1 MLRVIW
7 LLMAGLVLVLAT
19 VGCQRQAETWDAMVA
34 FDQAY
39 IPALALT
46 SQQQGEQ
53 ARAVMPRV
61 MTRWQD
67 LQQQIPAP
75 WTRGEAW
82 AHATTEVT
90 TRLQRADTLIADGHL
105 NEAHDALEGVRD
117 VLMAQRRAHD
127 IDYFVDRLTAFH
139 EPMEAIVLAAK
150 GKSPAMLTDADLA
163 TIRQQL
169 PDAQARWHAVEMARI
184 DPERYRLS
192 AEQANQLKTGITQE
206 ATALQALQAALD
218 RGDRQR
224 IIQTA
229 VAIKPVFSQL
239 FMLFGDFTLAK

>member
-1 MLRVIW
+1 MHRVIW
-7 LLMAGLVLVLAT
+7 LLMAGLALVLVTA
-19 VGCQRQAETWDAMVA
+19 GCQRQTEAWDAMVA

-53 ARAVMPRV
+53 AHVVMPRV
-61 MTRWQD
+61 MARWQD

-75 WTRGEAW
+75 WKRGEAW
-82 AHATTEVT
+82 QHATSEIT

-105 NEAHDALEGVRD
+105 TEAHDALEGVRD
-117 VLMAQRRAHD
+117 VMMAQRRAQG

-150 GKSPAMLTDADLA
+150 GKSPTTLTDADLA

-169 PDAQARWHAVEMARI
+169 PDALTRWHAVEMARVE
-184 DPERYRLS
+184 PERYRLS
-192 AEQANQLKTGITQE
+192 AEQANQLKNGITQE
-206 ATALQALQAALD
+206 AAALQALQTALE

-239 FMLFGDFTLAK
+239 FMLFGDFTLGK